1 MIWHMLFFRE
11 KVINL
16 IVPIIDRINR
26 NWSETKGIAVLHIN
40 VSLLQKILFSKISSQ
55 G

>member
-1 MIWHMLFFRE
+1 MIQHMLFFRE

-16 IVPIIDRINR
+16 IIPIIDWTNR
-26 NWSETKGIAVLHIN
+26 NWSETKGIAILHIN
-40 VSLLQKILFSKISSQ
+40 VSLLQKILFSKISFQ